1 MSVEIFRSAHFL
13 CLDLRQTPPRPAGT
27 PPDRCVLCL
36 GNFDGVHIAHA
47 ELLSRGIYL
56 SRSLSVAREEDVAC
70 GVLCFFRPPSR
81 FLSGDGKPV
90 PQLTPLREK
99 LRLFAAAGI
108 EYAYLCDFSRVR
120 TISAED
126 FLTCLETEVGCV
138 GAVCGFNHRF
148 GAKAAG
154 NNALLVRRFGEDAVV
169 VVPEITV
176 DGVTVS
182 STNVREALLRGD
194 VALAAR
200 LLGRPYSICTT
211 VRSGKRLG
219 RAMGFPTANQ
229 RFSADAIIPAHG
241 VYAALCHTPAGVFP
255 AVANIGSHPTV
266 DEGAEVN
273 CETYILG
280 YEGDLYGRHIKT
292 ELLSYLRPER
302 RFPDLASLQCAIAE
316 DAKAAAQYIAHISL

>member
-1 MSVEIFRSAHFL
+1 MSADTRHPSQFL
-13 CLDLRQTPPRPAGT
+13 CLDLRQNPPRPAT
-27 PPDRCVLCL
+27 APPKTCVLCL
-36 GNFDGVHIAHA
+36 GNFDGVHVAHA
-47 ELLSRGIYL
+47 ELLARGLSL
-56 SRSLSVAREEDVAC
+56 SRSLALSRGEDVSC

-81 FLSGDGKPV
+81 FLPSDGNPI

-120 TISAED
+120 TVSPED
-126 FLTCLETEVGCV
+126 FLTCLEAEVGCV

-154 NNALLVRRFGEDAVV
+154 NNALLIRHFGEDAVV

-219 RAMGFPTANQ
+219 RTIGFPTANQ

-255 AVANIGSHPTV
+255 AVANVGSHPTV

-280 YEGDLYGRHIKT
+280 YEGDLYGHRIKT

-302 RFPDLASLQCAIAE
+302 RFPDLASLQRAIAE
-316 DAKAAAQYIAHISL
+316 DAEAAAQYIAHISL